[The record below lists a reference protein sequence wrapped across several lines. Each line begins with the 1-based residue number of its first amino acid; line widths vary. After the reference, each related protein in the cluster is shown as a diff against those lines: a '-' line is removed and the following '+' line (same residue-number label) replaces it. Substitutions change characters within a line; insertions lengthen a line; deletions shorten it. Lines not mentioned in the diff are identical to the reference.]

1 MIAPKADLKKYI
13 YTKIITSEKEIV
25 TSWVMISCL
34 PSITRPV
41 PCWPTFIS
49 SSLTSVW
56 CRNLMF
62 PEHMML
68 VSHMWNC
75 NIRCGIVPT
84 NVCLPYSTKT
94 SLRKG
99 FFFFFFPFSIWV
111 LGTASW
117 VLVSYWLS
125 SKVSSTSYSL
135 GKFLTLSVLSILQ
148 W

>member
-1 MIAPKADLKKYI
+1 
-13 YTKIITSEKEIV
+13 
-25 TSWVMISCL
+25 MISCL

-68 VSHMWNC
+68 VSHMLNC

-99 FFFFFFPFSIWV
+99 FFFFFFLFPFGSLVQHLECCWCHTGSVQRSALLLTPWV
-111 LGTASW
+111 S
-117 VLVSYWLS
+117 
-125 SKVSSTSYSL
+125 
-135 GKFLTLSVLSILQ
+135 FLPCLCFHFFNDKREQ
-148 W
+148 